1 MKKRHFIIDAYNFI
15 NADESL
21 RNELKGGNSKTMAK
35 ICQRII
41 KKLRLYSNHNNIDIT
56 LVFDGDNIGIGNGGF
71 QPDLIF
77 SGRYINAD
85 IMIKKMLDRIEVKQG
100 TTVISSDREII
111 SYSRLSGFES
121 ISSDDF
127 LIMLNMSDHND
138 PVAEFDLEEYADNP
152 IIKRYKAQAKISEL
166 TSKKTEDKL
175 NQTQRKSKPKGETSR
190 TQKYSGTEFYGGF
203 NSQLDE
209 EELSDL
215 INDYGR
221 HRSIKKASG
230 IGKVYHTDQDKS
242 GQTKE
247 NKENSESPAN
257 ESKQNEKREK
267 NKEMKQ
273 NIAKSKNQK
282 MKSIDLSDLK
292 KHIGNNN

>member
-15 NADESL
+15 NAEESL
-21 RNELKGGNSKTMAK
+21 RNELKGGDSKTMAK

-41 KKLRLYSNHNNIDIT
+41 KKLRLYSNQHNLDIT
-56 LVFDGDNIGIGNGGF
+56 LVFDGDNRGIGNGGF

-77 SGRYINAD
+77 SSRYINAD

-100 TTVISSDREII
+100 TTVVSSDREII

-127 LIMLNMSDHND
+127 LIMLNMSDSND

-152 IIKRYKAQAKISEL
+152 IIKRYKTQAKISEL

-175 NQTQRKSKPKGETSR
+175 NQTQRKSKPEEETSK
-190 TQKYSGTEFYGGF
+190 TQKYRGTEFYGGF
-203 NSQLDE
+203 KSQLDE
-209 EELSDL
+209 EELNDL
-215 INDYGR
+215 ISDYGR
-221 HRSIKKASG
+221 HRSIKNEPGPS
-230 IGKVYHTDQDKS
+230 KVYHTDEDKTEQS
-242 GQTKE
+242 KE
-247 NKENSESPAN
+247 NKVSPSIKSN
-257 ESKQNEKREK
+257 QNQKKEK
-267 NKEMKQ
+267 NKKIKQ
-273 NIAKSKNQK
+273 NKLKGKNQK

-292 KHIGNNN
+292 KHIGDKD